1 MKANQKFLM
10 DNERGDIGVGTLII
24 FIAMVLVAAVAAT
37 VLIYTTGSL
46 QQKATK
52 TSKEA
57 TTQISSNIVV
67 EQVLGNRTDST
78 NLEGPPKD
86 NIQSLDIR
94 IKPDVGTTS
103 IDLKQVI
110 ISVIDNN
117 KRYDLN
123 YSSTPYN
130 ASDPNNTRSIYTAA
144 AVRDADNSFSN
155 VTPVLNSGDLISISI
170 DYTAISDFGYD
181 PATVDP
187 QKAIILAPRKT
198 FWLSL
203 NQELGQAVNLEI
215 ATPNS
220 FGVNRYVPLYP

>member
-1 MKANQKFLM
+1 MEKNMKANQKFLM

-37 VLIYTTGSL
+37 VLIYTTGAL

-57 TTQISSNIVV
+57 TQQISSNIIV
-67 EQVLGNRTDST
+67 EQVLGDRTVTS
-78 NLEGPPKD
+78 NA
-86 NIQSLDIR
+86 NISDLLVR

-103 IDLKQVI
+103 IDLRQVI
-110 ISVIDNN
+110 VTVMDSNQ
-117 KRYDLN
+117 RYDLKWGN
-123 YSSTPYN
+123 YS
-130 ASDPNNTRSIYTAA
+130 AI
-144 AVRDADNSFSN
+144 AVRDEDSSFN
-155 VTPVLNSGDLISISI
+155 NTTTPVLNSGDLIEIIVSQASI
-170 DYTAISDFGYD
+170 
-181 PATVDP
+181 PNL
-187 QKAIILAPRKT
+187 QLQPRKT

-220 FGVNRYVPLYP
+220 FGVNRYVRLYP

>member
-37 VLIYTTGSL
+37 VLIYTTGAL

-57 TTQISSNIVV
+57 TQQISSNIVV
-67 EQVLGNRTDST
+67 EQVLGDRTVLT
-78 NLEGPPKD
+78 NA
-86 NIQSLDIR
+86 NISDLLVR
-94 IKPDVGTTS
+94 IKPDVGTAS
-103 IDLKQVI
+103 IDLRQVI
-110 ISVIDNN
+110 VTVMDANV
-117 KRYDLN
+117 RYDLKWGN
-123 YSSTPYN
+123 
-130 ASDPNNTRSIYTAA
+130 YTAI
-144 AVRDADNSFSN
+144 AVRDEDSSFNNTS
-155 VTPVLNSGDLISISI
+155 TPVLNSGDLIEIIVSQS
-170 DYTAISDFGYD
+170 AITS
-181 PATVDP
+181 V
-187 QKAIILAPRKT
+187 QLQPRKT

-220 FGVNRYVPLYP
+220 FGVNRYVRLYP

>member
-1 MKANQKFLM
+1 MKANRKFLM

-57 TTQISSNIVV
+57 TQQISSNIVV
-67 EQVLGNRTDST
+67 EQVLGDR
-78 NLEGPPKD
+78 GV
-86 NIQSLDIR
+86 SLNQTIGDILIR
-94 IKPDVGTTS
+94 LKPDVGTTS
-103 IDLKQVI
+103 IDLRQVI
-110 ISVIDNN
+110 VTVMDSN
-117 KRYDLN
+117 KRFDLN
-123 YSSTPYN
+123 YSTTDIN
-130 ASDPNNTRSIYTAA
+130 FSDANSSNFTRYTAI
-144 AVRDADNSFSN
+144 AVRDEDNSFVN
-155 VTPVLNSGDLISISI
+155 TTPVLNSGDLIEIQVNSSSMTGITLS
-170 DYTAISDFGYD
+170 
-181 PATVDP
+181 
-187 QKAIILAPRKT
+187 PRKT

-220 FGVNRYVPLYP
+220 FGVNRYVRLYP

>member
-1 MKANQKFLM
+1 MKANRKFLM

-57 TTQISSNIVV
+57 TAQISSNIVV
-67 EQVLGNRTDST
+67 EQVLGDRGMSVNQTIGD
-78 NLEGPPKD
+78 L
-86 NIQSLDIR
+86 LIR
-94 IKPDVGTTS
+94 LKPDVGTTS
-103 IDLKQVI
+103 IDLRQVI
-110 ISVIDNN
+110 VTVMDSTM
-117 KRYDLN
+117 RFDLN
-123 YSSTPYN
+123 YSTTTINVSVSNGSNSTQ
-130 ASDPNNTRSIYTAA
+130 YTAI
-144 AVRDADNSFSN
+144 AVRDEDNSFTN
-155 VTPVLNSGDLISISI
+155 TTPVLNSGDLIEIQVNSYCIQ
-170 DYTAISDFGYD
+170 G
-181 PATVDP
+181 
-187 QKAIILAPRKT
+187 IILGPRKT

-220 FGVNRYVPLYP
+220 FGVNRYVRLYP

>member
-37 VLIYTTGSL
+37 VLIYTTGAL

-57 TTQISSNIVV
+57 TQQISSNIVV
-67 EQVLGNRTDST
+67 EQVLGDRGTVA
-78 NLEGPPKD
+78 NLT
-86 NIQSLDIR
+86 IQDLLIR
-94 IKPDVGTTS
+94 LKPDVGTTS
-103 IDLKQVI
+103 IDLRQVI
-110 ISVIDNN
+110 VTVMDTTI
-117 KRYDLN
+117 RTDLT
-123 YSSTPYN
+123 YS
-130 ASDPNNTRSIYTAA
+130 NNTSSSSYTAI
-144 AVRDADNSFSN
+144 AVRDEDNSFD
-155 VTPVLNSGDLISISI
+155 VDTPVLNSGDLIEIKV
-170 DYTAISDFGYD
+170 
-181 PATVDP
+181 PATSIP
-187 QKAIILAPRKT
+187 GITLAPRKT

-220 FGVNRYVPLYP
+220 FGVNVYVRLYP

>member
-1 MKANQKFLM
+1 MKANQKFLK

-57 TTQISSNIVV
+57 TQQISSNIVV
-67 EQVLGNRTDST
+67 EQVLGDRGTTT
-78 NLEGPPKD
+78 NQTISDIL
-86 NIQSLDIR
+86 IR

-103 IDLKQVI
+103 IDLRQVI
-110 ISVIDNN
+110 VTVMDSS
-117 KRYDLN
+117 KRFDLN
-123 YSSTPYN
+123 YSTTDINFTSGN
-130 ASDPNNTRSIYTAA
+130 MTRYTAI
-144 AVRDADNSFSN
+144 AVRDEDSSFVNS
-155 VTPVLNSGDLISISI
+155 TPVLNSGDLIEIQVNSSSIQGITLS
-170 DYTAISDFGYD
+170 
-181 PATVDP
+181 
-187 QKAIILAPRKT
+187 PRKT

-220 FGVNRYVPLYP
+220 FGVNRYVRLYP

>member
-1 MKANQKFLM
+1 MKANQKFLK

-57 TTQISSNIVV
+57 TQQISSNIVV
-67 EQVLGNRTDST
+67 EQVIGDRGSINNNT
-78 NLEGPPKD
+78 
-86 NIQSLDIR
+86 IQDLLIR
-94 IKPDVGTTS
+94 LKPDVGTTS
-103 IDLKQVI
+103 IDLRQVI
-110 ISVIDNN
+110 VTVMDATVR
-117 KRYDLN
+117 KDLT
-123 YSSTPYN
+123 YSNVT
-130 ASDPNNTRSIYTAA
+130 NTSSYTARE
-144 AVRDADNSFSN
+144 VRDEDDSWS
-155 VTPVLNSGDLISISI
+155 VDTPVLNSGDLIEIIVPSTSIAGI
-170 DYTAISDFGYD
+170 A
-181 PATVDP
+181 
-187 QKAIILAPRKT
+187 LEPRKT

-220 FGVNRYVPLYP
+220 FGVNVYVRLYP